1 MNDILVLSNT
11 LLIILVMFY
20 FCQIRTEQK
29 SKHKIRDLFLNY
41 RPERDIR
48 DQEFINERFLM
59 YVYPRIKFFENT
71 DISKRGFKN
80 LEFCFAEILLN
91 ILNDYNKYQNE
102 KNEFMTVKLKIK
114 FNILVEYY
122 SRCFYSNDREVFLM
136 SLGQRLIRNICVCNV
151 DMFNLYH
158 IVYKIVNSVNLNN
171 SYLLQGLENYLH
183 KNELIFIE
191 PTDIK
196 IDKNE
201 IFNLYK
207 HCFKNITIY

>member
-1 MNDILVLSNT
+1 
-11 LLIILVMFY
+11 MFY
-20 FCQIRTEQK
+20 FCQVRTEQK

-41 RPERDIR
+41 RPEREIR

-59 YVYPRIKFFENT
+59 YVYPRIKFFEST
-71 DISKRGFKN
+71 DFSKRGFKN
-80 LEFCFAEILLN
+80 LEFCFTEILLN

-102 KNEFMTVKLKIK
+102 KNEFMTVKLKTK

-122 SRCFYSNDREVFLM
+122 SKCFYSNDKEVFLM
-136 SLGQRLIRNICVCNV
+136 SLGQRLIRNMCVCNV

-158 IVYKIVNSVNLNN
+158 VVYKIVNVNN

-183 KNELIFIE
+183 KNELMFIE

-207 HCFKNITIY
+207 YCFKNISIY

>member
-1 MNDILVLSNT
+1 
-11 LLIILVMFY
+11 
-20 FCQIRTEQK
+20 
-29 SKHKIRDLFLNY
+29 
-41 RPERDIR
+41 
-48 DQEFINERFLM
+48 
-59 YVYPRIKFFENT
+59 
-71 DISKRGFKN
+71 
-80 LEFCFAEILLN
+80 
-91 ILNDYNKYQNE
+91 
-102 KNEFMTVKLKIK
+102 MTVKLKIK

>member
-1 MNDILVLSNT
+1 MTDILVLSNT
-11 LLIILVMFY
+11 LLIILVFFY

-41 RPERDIR
+41 RPEREIK

-59 YVYPRIKFFENT
+59 YVYPRIKFFEET
-71 DISKRGFKN
+71 DFSKRGFKN

-91 ILNDYNKYQNE
+91 ILNDYNKYQIE
-102 KNEFMTVKLKIK
+102 KNHFMIVRLKIK
-114 FNILVEYY
+114 FNTLIEYY
-122 SRCFYSNDREVFLM
+122 SRCFYSSDKEVFLM
-136 SLGQRLIRNICVCNV
+136 SLGQRLIRNMCSCNV

-158 IVYKIVNSVNLNN
+158 IFYKIVNNINLNN

-207 HCFKNITIY
+207 HCFKNISIY